1 MNGLYIGSM
10 GMMNYMQRLNVHAN
24 NVANAQTTG
33 FKAENMTSKVF
44 DVQDTYRRGDGS
56 ATNIGSA
63 DYAVLPAA
71 THVNLAQ
78 GNVQITNSPTDFFLD
93 DGAAGTSSF
102 FVTSKNDE
110 TFLTR
115 DGSFT
120 VNSDRYLQ
128 TSAGAYVMDVNN
140 ERIRIPEN
148 VDFFV
153 SNNGE
158 IYREINEGTLQ
169 KPDIKRIVIAQ
180 LQTKTVDAET
190 NARLVQRE
198 NKSFTLAEGN
208 IADLPN
214 SAGMVRNHMLENSN
228 VDMTKEMADL
238 MTNQKMIQASQRI
251 MTSFDKIYEK
261 EANEILR

>member
-10 GMMNYMQRLNVHAN
+10 GMMNYMQRINVHSN
-24 NVANAQTTG
+24 NVANVQTKG

-44 DVQDTYRRGDGS
+44 DVQDTYRSGDG
-56 ATNIGSA
+56 ATTNIGKI
-63 DYAVLPAA
+63 DYAVVPAA

-102 FVTSKNDE
+102 FVTSKNGE

-120 VNSDRYLQ
+120 LNSDQYLQ
-128 TSAGAYVMDVNN
+128 TSSGAFVIGENN
-140 ERIRIPEN
+140 ERIRIPEGAKIA
-148 VDFFV
+148 VQAD
-153 SNNGE
+153 
-158 IYREINEGTLQ
+158 GTLYDEVTQ
-169 KPDIKRIVIAQ
+169 NNIAR

-208 IADLPN
+208 IAELPN
-214 SAGMVRNHMLENSN
+214 GTGAVKNHMLENSN

-238 MTNQKMIQASQRI
+238 MTDQKMISASQRV

-261 EANEILR
+261 EANEILK

>member
-10 GMMNYMQRLNVHAN
+10 GMMNYMQRINVHSN

-44 DVQDTYRRGDGS
+44 DVQDTYRRGDGVV
-56 ATNIGSA
+56 TNIGSV
-63 DYAVLPAA
+63 DYAVVPAA
-71 THVNLAQ
+71 THVNLVQ
-78 GNVQITNSPTDFFLD
+78 GNIQMTNSATDFFLD
-93 DGAAGTSSF
+93 DGAAGTTSF

-120 VNSDRYLQ
+120 LNSDRYLQ
-128 TSAGAYVMDVNN
+128 TSSGAFVMGENN
-140 ERIRIPEN
+140 ERIRIPEGAK
-148 VDFFV
+148 VAVQAD
-153 SNNGE
+153 
-158 IYREINEGTLQ
+158 GTLYDEITQ
-169 KPDIKRIVIAQ
+169 NNIAR

-208 IADLPN
+208 IANLPN
-214 SAGMVRNHMLENSN
+214 GTGIVKNHMLENSN

-238 MTNQKMIQASQRI
+238 MTDQKMIQASQRV

>member
-10 GMMNYMQRLNVHAN
+10 GMMNYMQRINVHSN

-44 DVQDTYRRGDGS
+44 DVQDTYRRGDG
-56 ATNIGSA
+56 AVTNIGST
-63 DYAVLPAA
+63 DYAVVPAA
-71 THVNLAQ
+71 THVNLVQ
-78 GNVQITNSPTDFFLD
+78 GNIQMTNSATDFFLD
-93 DGAAGTSSF
+93 DGASGTTSF

-120 VNSDRYLQ
+120 LNSDRYLQ
-128 TSAGAYVMDVNN
+128 TTSGAFVMGENN
-140 ERIRIPEN
+140 ERIRIPEGAK
-148 VDFFV
+148 VAVQAD
-153 SNNGE
+153 
-158 IYREINEGTLQ
+158 GTLYDAVTQ
-169 KPDIKRIVIAQ
+169 NNIAR
-180 LQTKTVDAET
+180 LQTKTVDAEA
-190 NARLVQRE
+190 NARLMQRE

-214 SAGMVRNHMLENSN
+214 GTGLVKNHMLENSN

-238 MTNQKMIQASQRI
+238 MTDQRMISASQRV

>member
-10 GMMNYMQRLNVHAN
+10 GMMNYMQRINVHSN

-44 DVQDTYRRGDGS
+44 DVQDTYRRGDG
-56 ATNIGSA
+56 AVTNIGSV
-63 DYAVLPAA
+63 DYAVVPAA
-71 THVNLAQ
+71 THVNLVQ
-78 GNVQITNSPTDFFLD
+78 GNIQMTNSATDFFLD
-93 DGAAGTSSF
+93 DGAAGTTSF

-120 VNSDRYLQ
+120 LNSDRYLQ
-128 TSAGAYVMDVNN
+128 TSSGAFVMGENN
-140 ERIRIPEN
+140 ERIRIPEGAK
-148 VDFFV
+148 VAVQAD
-153 SNNGE
+153 
-158 IYREINEGTLQ
+158 GTLYDEVTQ
-169 KPDIKRIVIAQ
+169 NNIAR
-180 LQTKTVDAET
+180 LQTKIVDAET

-208 IADLPN
+208 IANLPN
-214 SAGMVRNHMLENSN
+214 GTGIVKNHMLENSN

-238 MTNQKMIQASQRI
+238 MTDQKMIQASQRV

>member
-10 GMMNYMQRLNVHAN
+10 GMMNYMQRINVHSN

-44 DVQDTYRRGDGS
+44 DVQDTYRRGDG
-56 ATNIGSA
+56 AVTNIGSV
-63 DYAVLPAA
+63 DYAVVPAA
-71 THVNLAQ
+71 THVNLVQ
-78 GNVQITNSPTDFFLD
+78 GNIQMTNSATDFFLD
-93 DGAAGTSSF
+93 DGANGTTSF

-120 VNSDRYLQ
+120 LNSDRYLQ
-128 TSAGAYVMDVNN
+128 TSSGAFVMGENN
-140 ERIRIPEN
+140 ERIRIPEGAK
-148 VDFFV
+148 VAVQAD
-153 SNNGE
+153 
-158 IYREINEGTLQ
+158 GTLYDEVTQ
-169 KPDIKRIVIAQ
+169 NNIAR
-180 LQTKTVDAET
+180 LQTKTVDAEA
-190 NARLVQRE
+190 NARLMQRE

-214 SAGMVRNHMLENSN
+214 GTGLVKNHMLENSN

-238 MTNQKMIQASQRI
+238 MTDQRMISASQRV

>member
-10 GMMNYMQRLNVHAN
+10 GMMNYMQRINVHSN

-44 DVQDTYRRGDGS
+44 DVQDTYRRGDG
-56 ATNIGSA
+56 AVTNIGSV
-63 DYAVLPAA
+63 DYAVVPAA
-71 THVNLAQ
+71 THVNLVQ
-78 GNVQITNSPTDFFLD
+78 GNIQMTNSATDFFLD
-93 DGAAGTSSF
+93 DGAAGTTSF

-120 VNSDRYLQ
+120 LNSDRYLQ
-128 TSAGAYVMDVNN
+128 TSSGAFVMGENN
-140 ERIRIPEN
+140 ERIRIPEGAK
-148 VDFFV
+148 VAVQAD
-153 SNNGE
+153 
-158 IYREINEGTLQ
+158 GTLYDEVTQ
-169 KPDIKRIVIAQ
+169 NNIAR

-198 NKSFTLAEGN
+198 NKSLTLAEGN

-214 SAGMVRNHMLENSN
+214 GTGIVKNHMLENSN

-238 MTNQKMIQASQRI
+238 MTDQKMIQASQRI

>member
-10 GMMNYMQRLNVHAN
+10 GMMNYMQRINVHSN

-44 DVQDTYRRGDGS
+44 DVQDTYRRGDG
-56 ATNIGSA
+56 AVTNIGST
-63 DYAVLPAA
+63 DYAVVPAA
-71 THVNLAQ
+71 THVNLVQ
-78 GNVQITNSPTDFFLD
+78 GNIQMTNSATDFFLD
-93 DGAAGTSSF
+93 DGTAGASSF

-120 VNSDRYLQ
+120 INSDRYLQ
-128 TSAGAYVMDVNN
+128 TSSGAFVMGENN
-140 ERIRIPEN
+140 ERIRIPEGAK
-148 VDFFV
+148 VAVQAD
-153 SNNGE
+153 
-158 IYREINEGTLQ
+158 GTLYDEVTQ
-169 KPDIKRIVIAQ
+169 NNIAR
-180 LQTKTVDAET
+180 LQTKTVDAEA
-190 NARLVQRE
+190 NARLMQRE

-214 SAGMVRNHMLENSN
+214 GTGIVKNHMLENSN
-228 VDMTKEMADL
+228 VDLTKEMADL
-238 MTNQKMIQASQRI
+238 MTDQKMISASQRV

>member
-1 MNGLYIGSM
+1 M
-10 GMMNYMQRLNVHAN
+10 GMMNYMQRINVHSN

-44 DVQDTYRRGDGS
+44 DVQDTYRRGDG
-56 ATNIGSA
+56 AVTNIGSV
-63 DYAVLPAA
+63 DYAVVPAA
-71 THVNLAQ
+71 THVNLVQ
-78 GNVQITNSPTDFFLD
+78 GNIQMTNSDTDFFLD
-93 DGAAGTSSF
+93 DGTAGTTSF

-128 TSAGAYVMDVNN
+128 TTSGAFVMGENN
-140 ERIRIPEN
+140 ERIRIPEGAK
-148 VDFFV
+148 VAVQAD
-153 SNNGE
+153 
-158 IYREINEGTLQ
+158 GTLYDAVTQ
-169 KPDIKRIVIAQ
+169 NNIAR
-180 LQTKTVDAET
+180 LQTKTVDAEA

-214 SAGMVRNHMLENSN
+214 GTGAVKNHMLENSN

-238 MTNQKMIQASQRI
+238 MTDQKMISASQRV

>member
-10 GMMNYMQRLNVHAN
+10 GMMNYMQRINVHSN

-44 DVQDTYRRGDGS
+44 DVQDTYRRGDG
-56 ATNIGSA
+56 AVTNIGSV
-63 DYAVLPAA
+63 DYAVVPAA
-71 THVNLAQ
+71 THVNLVQ
-78 GNVQITNSPTDFFLD
+78 GNIQMTNSDTDFFLD
-93 DGAAGTSSF
+93 DGTAGTASF
-102 FVTSKNDE
+102 FVTSKNNE

-120 VNSDRYLQ
+120 LNSDRYLQ
-128 TSAGAYVMDVNN
+128 TTSGAFVMGENN
-140 ERIRIPEN
+140 ERIRIPEGAK
-148 VDFFV
+148 VAVQAD
-153 SNNGE
+153 
-158 IYREINEGTLQ
+158 GTLYDAVTQ
-169 KPDIKRIVIAQ
+169 NNIAR
-180 LQTKTVDAET
+180 LQTKTVGAEA
-190 NARLVQRE
+190 NNRLVQRE

-214 SAGMVRNHMLENSN
+214 GVGTVKNYMLENSN

-238 MTNQKMIQASQRI
+238 MTDQKMISASQRV

>member
-10 GMMNYMQRLNVHAN
+10 GMMNYMQRINIHSN

-44 DVQDTYRRGDGS
+44 DVQDTYRRGDG
-56 ATNIGSA
+56 AVTNIGST
-63 DYAVLPAA
+63 DYAVVPAA
-71 THVNLAQ
+71 THVNLVQ
-78 GNVQITNSPTDFFLD
+78 GNIQMTNSATDFFLD
-93 DGAAGTSSF
+93 DGTVGASSF

-120 VNSDRYLQ
+120 INSDRYLQ
-128 TSAGAYVMDVNN
+128 TSSGAFVMGENN
-140 ERIRIPEN
+140 ERIRIPEGAK
-148 VDFFV
+148 VAVQAD
-153 SNNGE
+153 
-158 IYREINEGTLQ
+158 GTLYDEVTQ
-169 KPDIKRIVIAQ
+169 NNIAR
-180 LQTKTVDAET
+180 LQTKTVDAEA
-190 NARLVQRE
+190 NARLMQRE

-214 SAGMVRNHMLENSN
+214 GTGIVKNHMLENSN
-228 VDMTKEMADL
+228 VDLTKEMADL
-238 MTNQKMIQASQRI
+238 MTDQKMISASQRV

>member
-10 GMMNYMQRLNVHAN
+10 GMMNYMQRINVHSN

-44 DVQDTYRRGDGS
+44 DVQDTYRRGDGGV
-56 ATNIGSA
+56 TNIGST
-63 DYAVLPAA
+63 DYAVVPAA
-71 THVNLAQ
+71 THVNLVQ
-78 GNVQITNSPTDFFLD
+78 GNIQMTNSATDFFLD
-93 DGAAGTSSF
+93 DGTAGTSSF
-102 FVTSKNDE
+102 FVTSKNNE

-120 VNSDRYLQ
+120 LNSDRYLQ
-128 TSAGAYVMDVNN
+128 TTSGAFVMGENN
-140 ERIRIPEN
+140 ERIRIPEGAK
-148 VDFFV
+148 VAVQAD
-153 SNNGE
+153 
-158 IYREINEGTLQ
+158 GTLYDAVTQ
-169 KPDIKRIVIAQ
+169 NNIAR
-180 LQTKTVDAET
+180 LQTKTVGAEA
-190 NARLVQRE
+190 NNRLVQRE

-214 SAGMVRNHMLENSN
+214 GAGTVKNHMLENSN

-238 MTNQKMIQASQRI
+238 MTDQKMISASQRV

>member
-1 MNGLYIGSM
+1 
-10 GMMNYMQRLNVHAN
+10 MMNYMQRINVHSN

-44 DVQDTYRRGDGS
+44 DVQDTYRRGDG
-56 ATNIGSA
+56 AVTNIGSV
-63 DYAVLPAA
+63 DYAVVPAA
-71 THVNLAQ
+71 THVNLVQ
-78 GNVQITNSPTDFFLD
+78 GNIQMTNSATDFFLD
-93 DGAAGTSSF
+93 DGAAGTTSF

-120 VNSDRYLQ
+120 INSDRYLQ
-128 TSAGAYVMDVNN
+128 TSSGAYVMDVNN
-140 ERIRIPEN
+140 ERVRIPEGAKIA
-148 VDFFV
+148 VQAD
-153 SNNGE
+153 GTL
-158 IYREINEGTLQ
+158 YDEGTQ
-169 KPDIKRIVIAQ
+169 NNIAR
-180 LQTKTVDAET
+180 LQTKTVDAEA
-190 NARLVQRE
+190 NARLMQRE

-214 SAGMVRNHMLENSN
+214 GTGLVKNHMLENSN

-238 MTNQKMIQASQRI
+238 MTDQRMISASQRV

>member
-10 GMMNYMQRLNVHAN
+10 GMMNYMQRINVHSN

-44 DVQDTYRRGDGS
+44 DVQDTYRRGDG
-56 ATNIGSA
+56 AMTKIGSV
-63 DYAVLPAA
+63 DYAVVPAA
-71 THVNLAQ
+71 THVNLVQ
-78 GNVQITNSPTDFFLD
+78 GNVQITNSATDFFLD

-120 VNSDRYLQ
+120 LNSDRYLQ
-128 TSAGAYVMDVNN
+128 TSSGAFVMGENN
-140 ERIRIPEN
+140 ERIRIPEGAK
-148 VDFFV
+148 VAVQAD
-153 SNNGE
+153 
-158 IYREINEGTLQ
+158 GTLYDEVTQ
-169 KPDIKRIVIAQ
+169 NNIAR

-208 IADLPN
+208 IANLPN
-214 SAGMVRNHMLENSN
+214 GTGIVKNHMLENSN

-238 MTNQKMIQASQRI
+238 MSSQKMIQASQRI

>member
-10 GMMNYMQRLNVHAN
+10 GMMNYMQHINVHSN

-56 ATNIGSA
+56 ATNIGSV
-63 DYAVLPAA
+63 DYAVVPAA
-71 THVNLAQ
+71 THVNLVQ
-78 GNVQITNSPTDFFLD
+78 GNVQMTNSATDFFLD

-120 VNSDRYLQ
+120 LNSDRYLQ
-128 TSAGAYVMDVNN
+128 TASGAFVMGENN
-140 ERIRIPEN
+140 ERIRIPEGAK
-148 VDFFV
+148 VAVQAD
-153 SNNGE
+153 
-158 IYREINEGTLQ
+158 GTLYDEATQ
-169 KPDIKRIVIAQ
+169 NNIAR
-180 LQTKTVDAET
+180 LQTKTVDAEA

-208 IADLPN
+208 LADLPN
-214 SAGMVRNHMLENSN
+214 GTGIVKNHMLENSN

>member
-10 GMMNYMQRLNVHAN
+10 GMMNYMQRINVHSN

-44 DVQDTYRRGDGS
+44 DVQDTYRRGDG
-56 ATNIGSA
+56 AVTNIGSV
-63 DYAVLPAA
+63 DYAVVPAA
-71 THVNLAQ
+71 THVNLVQ
-78 GNVQITNSPTDFFLD
+78 GNIQMTNSATDFFLD
-93 DGAAGTSSF
+93 DGANGTTSF

-120 VNSDRYLQ
+120 INSDRYLQ
-128 TSAGAYVMDVNN
+128 TSSGAFVMGENN
-140 ERIRIPEN
+140 ERIRIPEGAK
-148 VDFFV
+148 VAVQAD
-153 SNNGE
+153 
-158 IYREINEGTLQ
+158 GTLYDEVTQ
-169 KPDIKRIVIAQ
+169 NNIAR
-180 LQTKTVDAET
+180 LQTKTVDAEA
-190 NARLVQRE
+190 NSRLMQRE

-214 SAGMVRNHMLENSN
+214 GTGLVKNHMLENSN

-238 MTNQKMIQASQRI
+238 MTDQRMISASQRV

>member
-10 GMMNYMQRLNVHAN
+10 GMMNYMQRINVHSN

-44 DVQDTYRRGDGS
+44 DVQETYRRGDG
-56 ATNIGSA
+56 AVTNIGST
-63 DYAVLPAA
+63 DYAVVPAA
-71 THVNLAQ
+71 THVNLVQ
-78 GNVQITNSPTDFFLD
+78 GNIQMTNSATDFFLD
-93 DGAAGTSSF
+93 DGTAGTSSF

-120 VNSDRYLQ
+120 LNSDRYLQ
-128 TSAGAYVMDVNN
+128 TTSGAFVMGENN
-140 ERIRIPEN
+140 ERIRIPEGAKVAVQADGMLYDAVTQN
-148 VDFFV
+148 
-153 SNNGE
+153 
-158 IYREINEGTLQ
+158 
-169 KPDIKRIVIAQ
+169 DIAR
-180 LQTKTVDAET
+180 LQTKTVDAEA

-198 NKSFTLAEGN
+198 NKSFALAEGN

-214 SAGMVRNHMLENSN
+214 GTGTVKNHMLENSN

-238 MTNQKMIQASQRI
+238 MTDQKMISASQRV

>member
-10 GMMNYMQRLNVHAN
+10 GMMNYMQRINVHSN

-44 DVQDTYRRGDGS
+44 DVQDTYRRGDG
-56 ATNIGSA
+56 AVINIGSV
-63 DYAVLPAA
+63 DYAVVPAA
-71 THVNLAQ
+71 THVNLVQ
-78 GNVQITNSPTDFFLD
+78 GNIQMTNSATDFFLD
-93 DGAAGTSSF
+93 DGANGTTSF

-120 VNSDRYLQ
+120 LNSDRYLQ
-128 TSAGAYVMDVNN
+128 TTSGAFVMGENN
-140 ERIRIPEN
+140 ERIRIPEGAK
-148 VDFFV
+148 VAVQAD
-153 SNNGE
+153 
-158 IYREINEGTLQ
+158 GTLYDAVTQ
-169 KPDIKRIVIAQ
+169 NNIAR
-180 LQTKTVDAET
+180 LQTKTVDAEA
-190 NARLVQRE
+190 NARLMQRE

-214 SAGMVRNHMLENSN
+214 GTGLVKNHMLENSN

-238 MTNQKMIQASQRI
+238 MTDQRMISASQRV

>member
-10 GMMNYMQRLNVHAN
+10 GMMNYMQRINVHSN

-44 DVQDTYRRGDGS
+44 DVQDTYRRGDG
-56 ATNIGSA
+56 AVTNIGSV
-63 DYAVLPAA
+63 DYAVVPAA
-71 THVNLAQ
+71 THVNLVQ
-78 GNVQITNSPTDFFLD
+78 GNIQMTNSDTDFLLD
-93 DGAAGTSSF
+93 DGTAGTASF
-102 FVTSKNDE
+102 FVTSKNNE

-120 VNSDRYLQ
+120 LNSDRYLQ
-128 TSAGAYVMDVNN
+128 TTSGAFVMGENN
-140 ERIRIPEN
+140 ERIRIPEGAK
-148 VDFFV
+148 VAVQADGMLYDAV
-153 SNNGE
+153 TQNN
-158 IYREINEGTLQ
+158 
-169 KPDIKRIVIAQ
+169 IAR
-180 LQTKTVDAET
+180 LQTKTVGAEA
-190 NARLVQRE
+190 NNRLVQRE

-214 SAGMVRNHMLENSN
+214 GAGTVKNHMLENSN

-238 MTNQKMIQASQRI
+238 MTDQKMISASQRV

>member
-10 GMMNYMQRLNVHAN
+10 GMMNYMQRINVHSN

-44 DVQDTYRRGDGS
+44 DVQDTYRRGDG
-56 ATNIGSA
+56 AVTNIGSV
-63 DYAVLPAA
+63 DYAVVPAA
-71 THVNLAQ
+71 THVNLVQ
-78 GNVQITNSPTDFFLD
+78 GNIQMTNSDTDFFLD
-93 DGAAGTSSF
+93 DGTAGTASF

-120 VNSDRYLQ
+120 LNSDRYLQ
-128 TSAGAYVMDVNN
+128 TSSGAFVMGENN
-140 ERIRIPEN
+140 ERIRIPEGAK
-148 VDFFV
+148 VAVQAD
-153 SNNGE
+153 
-158 IYREINEGTLQ
+158 GTLYDAVTQ
-169 KPDIKRIVIAQ
+169 NNIAR
-180 LQTKTVDAET
+180 LQTKTVGAEA
-190 NARLVQRE
+190 NNRLVQRE

-214 SAGMVRNHMLENSN
+214 GAGTVKNHMLENSN

-238 MTNQKMIQASQRI
+238 MTDQKMISASQRV

>member
-10 GMMNYMQRLNVHAN
+10 GMMNYMQRINVHSN

-44 DVQDTYRRGDGS
+44 DVQDTYRRGDG
-56 ATNIGSA
+56 AVTNIGSV
-63 DYAVLPAA
+63 DYAVVPAA
-71 THVNLAQ
+71 THVNLVQ
-78 GNVQITNSPTDFFLD
+78 GNIQMTNSATDFFLD
-93 DGAAGTSSF
+93 DGAAGTTSF

-120 VNSDRYLQ
+120 LNSDRYLQ
-128 TSAGAYVMDVNN
+128 TSSGAFVMGENN
-140 ERIRIPEN
+140 ERIRIPEGAK
-148 VDFFV
+148 VAVQAD
-153 SNNGE
+153 
-158 IYREINEGTLQ
+158 GTLYDEVTQ
-169 KPDIKRIVIAQ
+169 NNIAR
-180 LQTKTVDAET
+180 LQAKTVDAET

-208 IADLPN
+208 IANLPN
-214 SAGMVRNHMLENSN
+214 GTGIVKNHMLENSN

-238 MTNQKMIQASQRI
+238 MTDQKMIQASQRV

>member
-10 GMMNYMQRLNVHAN
+10 GMMNYMQRINVHSN

-44 DVQDTYRRGDGS
+44 DVQDTYRRGDG
-56 ATNIGSA
+56 AVTNIGST
-63 DYAVLPAA
+63 DYAVVPAA
-71 THVNLAQ
+71 THVNLVQ
-78 GNVQITNSPTDFFLD
+78 GNIQMTNSDTDFFLD
-93 DGAAGTSSF
+93 DGTAGTASF
-102 FVTSKNDE
+102 FVTSKNNE

-120 VNSDRYLQ
+120 LNSDRYLQ
-128 TSAGAYVMDVNN
+128 TTSGAFVMGENN
-140 ERIRIPEN
+140 ERIRIPEGAK
-148 VDFFV
+148 VAVQAD
-153 SNNGE
+153 
-158 IYREINEGTLQ
+158 GTLYDAVTQ
-169 KPDIKRIVIAQ
+169 NNIAR
-180 LQTKTVDAET
+180 LQTKTVGAEA
-190 NARLVQRE
+190 NNRLVQRE

-214 SAGMVRNHMLENSN
+214 GAGTVKNHMLENSN
-228 VDMTKEMADL
+228 VDMTKEIADL
-238 MTNQKMIQASQRI
+238 MTDQKMISASQRV

>member
-10 GMMNYMQRLNVHAN
+10 GMMNYMQRINVHSN

-44 DVQDTYRRGDGS
+44 DVQDTYRRGDG
-56 ATNIGSA
+56 AVTNIGSV
-63 DYAVLPAA
+63 DYAVVPAA
-71 THVNLAQ
+71 THVNLVQ
-78 GNVQITNSPTDFFLD
+78 GNIQMTNSDTDFFLD
-93 DGAAGTSSF
+93 DGTAGTTSF

-128 TSAGAYVMDVNN
+128 TTSGAFVMGENN
-140 ERIRIPEN
+140 ERIRIPEGAK
-148 VDFFV
+148 VAVQAD
-153 SNNGE
+153 
-158 IYREINEGTLQ
+158 GTLYDAVTQ
-169 KPDIKRIVIAQ
+169 NNIAR
-180 LQTKTVDAET
+180 LQTKTVDAEA

-214 SAGMVRNHMLENSN
+214 GTGAVKNHMLENSN

-238 MTNQKMIQASQRI
+238 MTDQKMISASQRV

>member
-1 MNGLYIGSM
+1 
-10 GMMNYMQRLNVHAN
+10 MMNYMQRINVHSN

-44 DVQDTYRRGDGS
+44 DVQDTYRRGDG
-56 ATNIGSA
+56 AVTNIGSV
-63 DYAVLPAA
+63 DYAVVPAA
-71 THVNLAQ
+71 THVNLVQ
-78 GNVQITNSPTDFFLD
+78 GNIQMTNSATDFFLD
-93 DGAAGTSSF
+93 DGTAGTASF

-120 VNSDRYLQ
+120 LNSDRYLQ
-128 TSAGAYVMDVNN
+128 TSSGAFVMGENN
-140 ERIRIPEN
+140 ERIRIPEGAK
-148 VDFFV
+148 VAVQAD
-153 SNNGE
+153 
-158 IYREINEGTLQ
+158 GTLYDAVTQ
-169 KPDIKRIVIAQ
+169 NNIAR
-180 LQTKTVDAET
+180 LQTKTVGAEA
-190 NARLVQRE
+190 NNRLMQRE

-214 SAGMVRNHMLENSN
+214 GTGLVKNHMLENSN

-238 MTNQKMIQASQRI
+238 MTDQKMISASQRV

>member
-10 GMMNYMQRLNVHAN
+10 GMMNYMQRINVHSN

-44 DVQDTYRRGDGS
+44 DVQDTYRRGDG
-56 ATNIGSA
+56 AVTNIGSV
-63 DYAVLPAA
+63 DYAVVPAA
-71 THVNLAQ
+71 THVNLVQ
-78 GNVQITNSPTDFFLD
+78 GNIQMTNSATDFFLD
-93 DGAAGTSSF
+93 DGANGTTSF

-120 VNSDRYLQ
+120 INSDRYLQ
-128 TSAGAYVMDVNN
+128 TSSGAYVMGENN
-140 ERIRIPEN
+140 ERIRIPEGAK
-148 VDFFV
+148 VAVQAD
-153 SNNGE
+153 
-158 IYREINEGTLQ
+158 GTLYDEVTQ
-169 KPDIKRIVIAQ
+169 NNIAR
-180 LQTKTVDAET
+180 LQTKTVDAEA
-190 NARLVQRE
+190 NARLMQRE

-214 SAGMVRNHMLENSN
+214 GTGLVKNHMLENSN

-238 MTNQKMIQASQRI
+238 MTDQRMISASQRV

>member
-10 GMMNYMQRLNVHAN
+10 GMMNYMQRINVHSN

-44 DVQDTYRRGDGS
+44 DVQDTYRRGDG
-56 ATNIGSA
+56 AVTNIGSV
-63 DYAVLPAA
+63 DYAVVPAA
-71 THVNLAQ
+71 THVNLVQ
-78 GNVQITNSPTDFFLD
+78 GNIQMTNSATDFFLD
-93 DGAAGTSSF
+93 DGTAGTSSF

-128 TSAGAYVMDVNN
+128 TTSGAFVMGENN
-140 ERIRIPEN
+140 ERIRIPEGAK
-148 VDFFV
+148 VAVQAD
-153 SNNGE
+153 
-158 IYREINEGTLQ
+158 GTLYDAVTQ
-169 KPDIKRIVIAQ
+169 NNIAR
-180 LQTKTVDAET
+180 LQTKTVGAEA
-190 NARLVQRE
+190 NNRLVQRE

-214 SAGMVRNHMLENSN
+214 GVGTVKNYMLENSN

-238 MTNQKMIQASQRI
+238 MTDQKMISASQRV

>member
-10 GMMNYMQRLNVHAN
+10 GMMNYMQRINVHSN

-44 DVQDTYRRGDGS
+44 DVQDTYRRGDG
-56 ATNIGSA
+56 AMTNIGSV
-63 DYAVLPAA
+63 DYAVVPAA
-71 THVNLAQ
+71 THVNLVQ
-78 GNVQITNSPTDFFLD
+78 GNVQITNSATDFFLD

-120 VNSDRYLQ
+120 LNSDRYLQ
-128 TSAGAYVMDVNN
+128 TSSGAFVMGENN
-140 ERIRIPEN
+140 ERIRIPEGAK
-148 VDFFV
+148 VTVQTD
-153 SNNGE
+153 
-158 IYREINEGTLQ
+158 GTLYDEVTQ
-169 KPDIKRIVIAQ
+169 NNIAR

-208 IADLPN
+208 IANLPN
-214 SAGMVRNHMLENSN
+214 GTGIVKNHMLENSN

-238 MTNQKMIQASQRI
+238 MSSQKMIQASQRI

>member
-10 GMMNYMQRLNVHAN
+10 GMMNYMQRINVHSN

-44 DVQDTYRRGDGS
+44 DVQDTYRRGDG
-56 ATNIGSA
+56 AVINIGSV
-63 DYAVLPAA
+63 DYAVVPAA
-71 THVNLAQ
+71 THVNLVQ
-78 GNVQITNSPTDFFLD
+78 GNIQMTNSATDFFLD
-93 DGAAGTSSF
+93 DGTAGTASF
-102 FVTSKNDE
+102 FVTSKNNE

-120 VNSDRYLQ
+120 LNSDRYLQ
-128 TSAGAYVMDVNN
+128 TTSGAFVMGENN
-140 ERIRIPEN
+140 ERIRIPEGAK
-148 VDFFV
+148 VAVQAD
-153 SNNGE
+153 
-158 IYREINEGTLQ
+158 GTLYDEVTQ
-169 KPDIKRIVIAQ
+169 NNIAR

-208 IADLPN
+208 IANLPN
-214 SAGMVRNHMLENSN
+214 GTGIVKNHMLENSN

-238 MTNQKMIQASQRI
+238 MTDQKMIQASQRV

>member
-10 GMMNYMQRLNVHAN
+10 GMMNYMQRINVHSN

-44 DVQDTYRRGDGS
+44 DVQDTYRRGDG
-56 ATNIGSA
+56 AVTNIGSV
-63 DYAVLPAA
+63 DYAVVPAA
-71 THVNLAQ
+71 THVNLVQ
-78 GNVQITNSPTDFFLD
+78 GNIQMTNSDTDFFLD
-93 DGAAGTSSF
+93 DGTAGTASF
-102 FVTSKNDE
+102 FVTSKNNE

-120 VNSDRYLQ
+120 LNSDRYLQ
-128 TSAGAYVMDVNN
+128 TTSGAFVMGENN
-140 ERIRIPEN
+140 ERIRIPEGAK
-148 VDFFV
+148 VAVQAD
-153 SNNGE
+153 
-158 IYREINEGTLQ
+158 GTLYDAVTQ
-169 KPDIKRIVIAQ
+169 NNIAR
-180 LQTKTVDAET
+180 LQTKTVGAEA
-190 NARLVQRE
+190 NNRLMQRE

-214 SAGMVRNHMLENSN
+214 GVGTVKNYMLENSN

-238 MTNQKMIQASQRI
+238 MTDQKMISASQRV

>member
-10 GMMNYMQRLNVHAN
+10 GMMNYMQRINVHSN

-44 DVQDTYRRGDGS
+44 DVQDTYRRGDG
-56 ATNIGSA
+56 AVTNIGSV
-63 DYAVLPAA
+63 DYAVVPAA
-71 THVNLAQ
+71 THVNLVQ
-78 GNVQITNSPTDFFLD
+78 GNIQMTNSATDFFLD
-93 DGAAGTSSF
+93 DGASGTTSF

-120 VNSDRYLQ
+120 LNSDRYLQ
-128 TSAGAYVMDVNN
+128 TTSGAFVMGENN
-140 ERIRIPEN
+140 ERIRIPEGAK
-148 VDFFV
+148 VAVQAD
-153 SNNGE
+153 
-158 IYREINEGTLQ
+158 GTLYDAVTQ
-169 KPDIKRIVIAQ
+169 NNIAR
-180 LQTKTVDAET
+180 LQTKTVDAEA
-190 NARLVQRE
+190 NARLMQRE

-214 SAGMVRNHMLENSN
+214 GTGLVKNHMLENSN

-238 MTNQKMIQASQRI
+238 MMDQRMISASQRV

>member
-10 GMMNYMQRLNVHAN
+10 GMMNYMQRINVHSN

-44 DVQDTYRRGDGS
+44 DVQDTYRRGDG
-56 ATNIGSA
+56 AVTNIGST
-63 DYAVLPAA
+63 DYAVVPAA
-71 THVNLAQ
+71 THVNLVQ
-78 GNVQITNSPTDFFLD
+78 GNIQMTNSATDLFLD
-93 DGAAGTSSF
+93 DGTAGTASF
-102 FVTSKNDE
+102 FVTSKNNE
-110 TFLTR
+110 MFLTR

-120 VNSDRYLQ
+120 LNSDRYLQ
-128 TSAGAYVMDVNN
+128 TSSGAFVMGENN
-140 ERIRIPEN
+140 ERIRIPEGAK
-148 VDFFV
+148 VAVQAD
-153 SNNGE
+153 
-158 IYREINEGTLQ
+158 GTLYDAVTQ
-169 KPDIKRIVIAQ
+169 NNIAR
-180 LQTKTVDAET
+180 LQTKTVGAEA
-190 NARLVQRE
+190 NNRLVQRE

-214 SAGMVRNHMLENSN
+214 GAGTVKNYMLENSN

-238 MTNQKMIQASQRI
+238 MTDQKMISASQRV

>member
-10 GMMNYMQRLNVHAN
+10 GMMNYMQRINVHSN

-44 DVQDTYRRGDGS
+44 DVQDTYRRGDG
-56 ATNIGSA
+56 AVTNIGSV
-63 DYAVLPAA
+63 DYAVVPAA
-71 THVNLAQ
+71 THVNLVQ
-78 GNVQITNSPTDFFLD
+78 GNIQMTNSATDFFLD
-93 DGAAGTSSF
+93 DGAAGTTSF

-120 VNSDRYLQ
+120 LNSERYLQ
-128 TSAGAYVMDVNN
+128 TSSGAFVMGENN
-140 ERIRIPEN
+140 ERIRIPEGAK
-148 VDFFV
+148 VAVQAD
-153 SNNGE
+153 
-158 IYREINEGTLQ
+158 GTLYDEVTQ
-169 KPDIKRIVIAQ
+169 NNIAR
-180 LQTKTVDAET
+180 LQTKTVDAEM

-208 IADLPN
+208 IANLPN
-214 SAGMVRNHMLENSN
+214 GTGIVKNHMLENSN

-238 MTNQKMIQASQRI
+238 MTDQKMIQASQRV

>member
-1 MNGLYIGSM
+1 
-10 GMMNYMQRLNVHAN
+10 MMNYMQRINVHSN

-44 DVQDTYRRGDGS
+44 DVQDTYRRGDG
-56 ATNIGSA
+56 AMTNIGSV
-63 DYAVLPAA
+63 DYAVVPAA
-71 THVNLAQ
+71 THVNLVQ
-78 GNVQITNSPTDFFLD
+78 GNVQITNSATDFFLD

-120 VNSDRYLQ
+120 LNSDRYLQ
-128 TSAGAYVMDVNN
+128 TSSGAFVMGENN
-140 ERIRIPEN
+140 ERIRIPEGAK
-148 VDFFV
+148 VAVQAD
-153 SNNGE
+153 
-158 IYREINEGTLQ
+158 GTLYDEVTQ
-169 KPDIKRIVIAQ
+169 NNIAR

-208 IADLPN
+208 IANLPN
-214 SAGMVRNHMLENSN
+214 GTGIVKNHMLENSN

-238 MTNQKMIQASQRI
+238 MSSQKMIQASQRI

>member
-1 MNGLYIGSM
+1 
-10 GMMNYMQRLNVHAN
+10 MMNYMQRINVHSN

-44 DVQDTYRRGDGS
+44 DVQDTYRRGDG
-56 ATNIGSA
+56 AVTNIGSV
-63 DYAVLPAA
+63 DYAVVPAA
-71 THVNLAQ
+71 THVNLIQ
-78 GNVQITNSPTDFFLD
+78 GNIQMTNSATDFFLD
-93 DGAAGTSSF
+93 DGAAGTTSF

-120 VNSDRYLQ
+120 LNSDRYLQ
-128 TSAGAYVMDVNN
+128 TSSGAFVMGENN
-140 ERIRIPEN
+140 ERIRIPEGAK
-148 VDFFV
+148 VAVQAD
-153 SNNGE
+153 
-158 IYREINEGTLQ
+158 GTLYDEVTQ
-169 KPDIKRIVIAQ
+169 NNIAR

-208 IADLPN
+208 IANLPN
-214 SAGMVRNHMLENSN
+214 GAGIVKNHMLENSN

-238 MTNQKMIQASQRI
+238 MTDQKMIQASQRV

>member
-10 GMMNYMQRLNVHAN
+10 GMMNYMQRINVHSN

-44 DVQDTYRRGDGS
+44 DVQDTYRRGDG
-56 ATNIGSA
+56 AVTNIGSV
-63 DYAVLPAA
+63 DYAVVPAA
-71 THVNLAQ
+71 THVNLVQ
-78 GNVQITNSPTDFFLD
+78 GNIQMTNSATDFFLD
-93 DGAAGTSSF
+93 DGTAGTASF

-120 VNSDRYLQ
+120 LNSDRYLQ
-128 TSAGAYVMDVNN
+128 TSSGAYVMGENN
-140 ERIRIPEN
+140 ERIRIPEGAK
-148 VDFFV
+148 VAVQAD
-153 SNNGE
+153 
-158 IYREINEGTLQ
+158 GTLYDAVTQ
-169 KPDIKRIVIAQ
+169 NNIAR
-180 LQTKTVDAET
+180 LQTKTVGAEA
-190 NARLVQRE
+190 NNRLIQRE

-214 SAGMVRNHMLENSN
+214 GTGTVKNHMLENSN

-238 MTNQKMIQASQRI
+238 MTDQRMISASQRV

>member
-10 GMMNYMQRLNVHAN
+10 GMMNYMQRINVHSN

-44 DVQDTYRRGDGS
+44 DVQDTYRRGDG
-56 ATNIGSA
+56 AVTNIGSV
-63 DYAVLPAA
+63 DYAVVPAA
-71 THVNLAQ
+71 THVNLVQ
-78 GNVQITNSPTDFFLD
+78 GNIQMTNSATDFFLD
-93 DGAAGTSSF
+93 DGANGTTSF

-120 VNSDRYLQ
+120 INSDRYLQ
-128 TSAGAYVMDVNN
+128 TSSGAYVMGENN
-140 ERIRIPEN
+140 ERIRIPEGAK
-148 VDFFV
+148 VAVQAD
-153 SNNGE
+153 
-158 IYREINEGTLQ
+158 GTLYDEVTQ
-169 KPDIKRIVIAQ
+169 NNIAR
-180 LQTKTVDAET
+180 LQTKTVDAEA
-190 NARLVQRE
+190 NNRLVQRE

-214 SAGMVRNHMLENSN
+214 GTGLVKNHMLENSN
-228 VDMTKEMADL
+228 VDMTKEMANL
-238 MTNQKMIQASQRI
+238 MTDQRMISASQRV

>member
-10 GMMNYMQRLNVHAN
+10 GMMNYMQRINVHSN

-44 DVQDTYRRGDGS
+44 DVQDTYRRGDG
-56 ATNIGSA
+56 AVTNIGSV
-63 DYAVLPAA
+63 DYAVVPAA
-71 THVNLAQ
+71 THVNLVQ
-78 GNVQITNSPTDFFLD
+78 GNIQMTNSATDFFLD
-93 DGAAGTSSF
+93 DGAAGKTSF

-120 VNSDRYLQ
+120 INSDRYLQ
-128 TSAGAYVMDVNN
+128 TSSGAFVMGENN
-140 ERIRIPEN
+140 ERIRIPEGAK
-148 VDFFV
+148 VAVQAD
-153 SNNGE
+153 GTL
-158 IYREINEGTLQ
+158 YDEGTQ
-169 KPDIKRIVIAQ
+169 NNIAR
-180 LQTKTVDAET
+180 LQTKTVDAEA
-190 NARLVQRE
+190 NSRLMQRE

-214 SAGMVRNHMLENSN
+214 GTGLVKNHMLENSN

-238 MTNQKMIQASQRI
+238 MTDQRMISASQRV